1 MNEMKG
7 SREQEIERSREH
19 ASIAGDH
26 LVIAGAGGAHDFEFK
41 WHKMDENRYLQKRKL
56 FLRNIFNKYP
66 FVVYWILE
74 VEYPSIS

>member
-7 SREQEIERSREH
+7 SREQEIERSREQE
-19 ASIAGDH
+19 I
-26 LVIAGAGGAHDFEFK
+26 IAGAGGAHDFEFK

-56 FLRNIFNKYP
+56 FLRNIFNGYP
-66 FVVYWILE
+66 FVVYWILQ